1 MDIVDFLEAWPPERQ
16 PGFRDNE
23 KKPGVKHGF
32 GFTSEFM
39 PNTAWKRWYIDEG
52 RRKRATISKPSEF
65 IKQKAVNSDAC
76 LGGWQDYSW
85 KRGYYAG
92 TDSQRSLG
100 Q

>member
-39 PNTAWKRWYIDEG
+39 PNTAWKR
-52 RRKRATISKPSEF
+52 
-65 IKQKAVNSDAC
+65 
-76 LGGWQDYSW
+76 
-85 KRGYYAG
+85 
-92 TDSQRSLG
+92 
-100 Q
+100 